1 MPLPNR
7 TLDFKKPALTPNKHS
22 TLTLKFRGFSRWCV
36 GMSPPVFLRRHKIRV
51 GAVKPKTFVPM
62 LKHFRAIE
70 GEQIMIEITA
80 CLGQAARLGV
90 DPC

>member
-1 MPLPNR
+1 
-7 TLDFKKPALTPNKHS
+7 
-22 TLTLKFRGFSRWCV
+22 
-36 GMSPPVFLRRHKIRV
+36 MSPPVFLRRHKIRV

-90 DPC
+90 DPVRHVVRPSFPDAFLRVEAIPILTENAYDVGRSGQSH